1 MPKFQSQLLAT
12 ASDIAFARTLS
23 GKISPTTT
31 QAMGPHVH
39 ANAAM

>member
-12 ASDIAFARTLS
+12 ESDMALARTLS

-31 QAMGPHVH
+31 QAMGPQVE
-39 ANAAM
+39 AKAAM